1 MDFPML
7 KAMLAAQKMLRRRR
21 DVRCAIVH
29 GDGPS
34 FCAGLDIKSV
44 MSNKAQAFA
53 LYLKLWWPFANAF
66 QCFSIGWRKLPFPRS
81 EERRVGKE
89 CVSTCRSRW
98 STYHSKNKITTLNT
112 RPP

>member
-66 QCFSIGWRKLPFPRS
+66 QCFSIEIGRASCR
-81 EERRVGKE
+81 ERVGKY
-89 CVSTCRSRW
+89 VSFSVVAVAL
-98 STYHSKNKITTLNT
+98 KKK
-112 RPP
+112 